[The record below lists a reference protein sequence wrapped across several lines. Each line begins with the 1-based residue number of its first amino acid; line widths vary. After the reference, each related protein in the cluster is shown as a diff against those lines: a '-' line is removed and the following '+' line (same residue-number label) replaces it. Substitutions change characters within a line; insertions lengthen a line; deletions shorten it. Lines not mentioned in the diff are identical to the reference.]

1 MKKFLQ
7 EAFQHSQ
14 QFSQSVQDIKGRIDA
29 GIKKLNSEKS
39 SIKENLNI
47 VDEVE
52 NGLKAIQENIDELKT
67 VSQSRA
73 QKDLLPPDLLQKT
86 WKEMDSSL
94 QKLAQLAGKRR
105 AELQVDLSKEKE
117 NEQKQKSEAAAKVEA
132 ENKAVAEAKA
142 KKEAEAKAKAE
153 AESKAKAEAE
163 AKAKAEAEAKAKAEA
178 EAKLKAAAEAKSKVD
193 IDAKS
198 QAEKQEEQNKER
210 EKIKNE
216 TESNAKSQQANL
228 QKFLND
234 QAEVVKSITSIKSS
248 VLEQTIPES
257 SSESF
262 VVQKS
267 YIDKAISD
275 HQNRNSDINDIKNKI
290 QSVISSGKTMIAEG
304 KCIFGINNIVYYCKE
319 KNILLKLFF

>member
-1 MKKFLQ
+1 MKNFLQ

-14 QFSQSVQDIKGRIDA
+14 QFSQSVQDIKGRIEA
-29 GIKKLNSEKS
+29 GIKKLNSDKS

-52 NGLKAIQENIDELKT
+52 NGLKTIQENINELKT

-73 QKDLLPPDLLQKT
+73 QKDLLPPDVLQKT

-117 NEQKQKSEAAAKVEA
+117 NEEKQKSEAAAKVEA
-132 ENKAVAEAKA
+132 ENKANAEAKA
-142 KKEAEAKAKAE
+142 KAKEEADTKAKLEAKAKAE
-153 AESKAKAEAE
+153 AESRAKAEAE

-178 EAKLKAAAEAKSKVD
+178 EPKSKAAAEAKSKAD

-198 QAEKQEEQNKER
+198 QTERQEKQNTER
-210 EKIKNE
+210 EKINNE
-216 TESNAKSQQANL
+216 TESNAKTQHANL

-275 HQNRNSDINDIKNKI
+275 HQNRNSDIGNIKDKI
-290 QSVISSGKTMIAEG
+290 QSVIRSGETMIGEG
-304 KCIFGINNIVYYCKE
+304 KCIFKE
-319 KNILLKLFF
+319 YK